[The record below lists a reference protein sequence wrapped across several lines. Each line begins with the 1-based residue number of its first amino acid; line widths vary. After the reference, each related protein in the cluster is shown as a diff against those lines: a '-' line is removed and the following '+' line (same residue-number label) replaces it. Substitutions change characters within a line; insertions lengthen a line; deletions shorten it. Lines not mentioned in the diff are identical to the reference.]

1 MSAEAQLASVGEG
14 RFRVTG
20 NLGFETVKALLA
32 AGRRQF
38 AGPEQIEVDLSGI
51 THSDSAGLA
60 LLIEWLK
67 FAQSAGKSIRYTG
80 MPEQLRALA
89 RISEVE
95 ELLPVGSQA
104 S

>member
-1 MSAEAQLASVGEG
+1 MPAEAQLASVGEG

-32 AGRRQF
+32 ASRQQF
-38 AGPEQIEVDLSGI
+38 AGVAQIEVDLSGV

-60 LLIEWLK
+60 LLIEWLRL
-67 FAQSAGKSIRYTG
+67 ARGASKSIRYTG
-80 MPEQLRALA
+80 ISEQLRALA

-95 ELLPVGSQA
+95 ELLSTGN
-104 S
+104 